1 MSTTRQ
7 KLARSLMWS
16 TLESVGL
23 SGLSFIALVVFSR
36 FLSPIE
42 FGVASMSL
50 AVIQVLGIFV
60 EVGFQ
65 DALVQKPDIDQRHF
79 DTAFVVSTFVG
90 LLLCCSCWLFA
101 DYFSEITGEPKAG
114 EVLQW
119 MSLSLPLSGMG
130 ASLIA
135 HQRRE
140 LQFKNLA
147 LRSLVGRLAAAVI
160 GIGLAVS
167 GAGVWS
173 LVAQQVLMVG
183 LSTASLWLLSS
194 FRPRVSFSSDSLRSL
209 ATFWIKTVL
218 ATSLVFSIQRVFML
232 MMGTRYGA
240 ESAGYVNLAFRAVDM
255 LRDLMAGAISQLAL
269 PFFAKS
275 QDDKKRLLSHYSQ
288 AIYLTCTVMYP
299 IFALIAIM
307 TPEIINVVFGSRWQP
322 AAPFIVVMCV
332 LTFQF
337 FPRMF
342 STPLM
347 TSLGY
352 PQYPIPSQIIQL
364 AVITIGMTT
373 FGASSLNWA
382 VAVWAL
388 RLVITTPIDM
398 YRLKLATGLTFSE
411 QLNGVPLVFGITT
424 IAAGLTWMVCAYGL
438 AIQSDVV
445 RLVSASA
452 IGATTYLLLTFQFN
466 RRGLKQLI
474 DLMSALRPR
483 TASNNG

>member
-7 KLARSLMWS
+7 KIARSLIWS
-16 TLESVGL
+16 GLESVGL
-23 SGLSFIALVVFSR
+23 SGLSFVALVVFSR
-36 FLSPIE
+36 FLSPVE
-42 FGVASMSL
+42 FGVASMAL

-60 EVGFQ
+60 EVGFH
-65 DALVQKPDIDQRHF
+65 DALVQKADIGHRHF
-79 DTAFVVSTFVG
+79 DTAFVTSTLIG
-90 LLLCCSCWLFA
+90 LILCCACWVFA
-101 DYFSEITGEPKAG
+101 DSFSTLTGEPQAG

-119 MSLSLPLSGMG
+119 MSLSLPLSGLG
-130 ASLIA
+130 ATLVA
-135 HQRRE
+135 QQRRE

-147 LRSLVGRLAAAVI
+147 LRSLVGRFAAAVI
-160 GIGLAVS
+160 GIGLAIM

-194 FRPRVSFSSDSLRSL
+194 FRPRFSFSRDALRSL
-209 ATFWIKTVL
+209 ATFWFRTVL

-232 MMGTRYGA
+232 MMGARFGA

-255 LRDLMAGAISQLAL
+255 LRDLLAGAISQLAL
-269 PFFAKS
+269 PFFSKS
-275 QDDKKRLLSHYSQ
+275 QDDRHRLFLNYNL

-322 AAPFIVVMCV
+322 AAPFLVVMSV

-364 AVITIGMTT
+364 VVISIGMMTL
-373 FGASSLNWA
+373 GSLSLNWA

-398 YRLKLATGLTFSE
+398 YRLKRATGLTFSA
-411 QLNGVPLVFGITT
+411 QISGVPTVFSITM
-424 IAAGLTWMVCAYGL
+424 IAAALAWVVCAYGL
-438 AIQSDVV
+438 TTQSDVV
-445 RLVSASA
+445 RLISACTVGAA
-452 IGATTYLLLTFQFN
+452 IYLLLTFLFN
-466 RRGLKQLI
+466 RRSLKQLI
-474 DLMSALRPR
+474 NLLAAVR
-483 TASNNG
+483 TRAA